1 MNKKLL
7 FLILAIIF
15 LSPLAASAADVPE
28 MIINIELAFI
38 TIGSSI
44 VVIGWVIAGILWLTS
59 AGSPER
65 VKIAKTALVAAVIGT
80 AIIVLSLIAE
90 PTISELL
97 GV

>member
-15 LSPLAASAADVPE
+15 LSPLAASADVPE
-28 MIINIELAFI
+28 MITNIELAFI

-44 VVIGWVIAGILWLTS
+44 VVIGWIIAGILYLTS
-59 AGSPER
+59 TGNPEK